1 MTKNSYKRTSIDSEK
16 HFSNDISPRKVNI
29 DVLKQRIY
37 LQEKR
42 EKLQVRITL
51 LGLFTSVCII
61 GFLITI

>member
-1 MTKNSYKRTSIDSEK
+1 MNKQSYKRTSIDKEEYIL
-16 HFSNDISPRKVNI
+16 NNISPRKVNI
-29 DVLKQRIY
+29 DVLKQKIY
-37 LQEKR
+37 LQEKK

>member
-1 MTKNSYKRTSIDSEK
+1 MTNNSYKTTSIDNEE